1 MFENPRR
8 GREARNFTTNGPKIL
23 DLKSSSEQIFS
34 KNWRWVPLSIAGPAP
49 VAWISLFLYV
59 ALMNSLQ
66 HFLPYKGWDKNS
78 FTLENDTFHFRQFI
92 SHIPHHTW
100 ALELILAFVS
110 GHPRLMIS
118 LRSCSDSSL
127 AVSSWISSNLDYETG
142 KLDCIRW
149 TCLLF

>member
-78 FTLENDTFHFRQFI
+78 FTLENDTFSDSSSLTSQY
-92 SHIPHHTW
+92 TW